1 MCNLETTFS
10 VAEFGQEMYDKISK
24 RLQEVKE
31 DKLVEIADGKLLVTQ
46 AGKTFLRN
54 ICVCFD
60 ERYHQRE
67 VKEEKFSK
75 AI

>member
-1 MCNLETTFS
+1 MF
-10 VAEFGQEMYDKISK
+10 DKIYL
-24 RLQEVKE
+24 RLEEVIA
-31 DKLVEIADGKLLVTQ
+31 DKLVELTAGQLNVTQ
-46 AGKTFLRN
+46 MGKTFLRN

-75 AI
+75 SQYSKLKVA